1 MAGYNTPD
9 DFLQSQRNKI
19 YLPSDASLHP
29 TRSIHKGRHLNSVS
43 QNLADQMDAVVMQGN
58 MEGWTAQQF
67 DDALSQIVKG
77 ERAELRSGQ
86 RILNKNHR

>member
-1 MAGYNTPD
+1 
-9 DFLQSQRNKI
+9 
-19 YLPSDASLHP
+19 
-29 TRSIHKGRHLNSVS
+29 
-43 QNLADQMDAVVMQGN
+43 MQGN
-58 MEGWTAQQF
+58 MEGWTTQQF